1 MKKTRRSS
9 VTQLP
14 SKIVVSLGDL
24 ICAAYEAADGFG
36 RQRVERAAVILS
48 ASPLAR
54 RMSRHLQFV
63 R

>member
-9 VTQLP
+9 ARKFP
-14 SKIVVSLGDL
+14 SQMVVSLGDL
-24 ICAAYEAADGFG
+24 IYAAYEAADGFG
-36 RQRVERAAVILS
+36 RQRVERAAEILS

-54 RMSRHLQFV
+54 RMSRHVEFV

>member
-1 MKKTRRSS
+1 MKTSRRAS
-9 VTQLP
+9 VTKLP
-14 SKIVVSLGDL
+14 SRIVVSLGDL

-48 ASPLAR
+48 DAGLAR